1 MSPRERMQLAYEL
14 AFFPPR
20 LNGLWN
26 RIRDGKEISDNE
38 IKALDEAAL
47 LQLALPE
54 DCHSQRALERLA
66 LFQAKSRAYG
76 MPAFIRGV
84 RKRLGRPALTETAVP
99 ERLVRDMALPSLS
112 REKCVTG
119 MFTEHLGIPK

>member
-1 MSPRERMQLAYEL
+1 MTPRERIQVAYEL

-26 RIRDGKEISDNE
+26 RVRDGGTVSEEES
-38 IKALDEAAL
+38 KALDDAARL
-47 LQLALPE
+47 HLALPE

-76 MPAFIRGV
+76 MPTFVRGV
-84 RKRLGRPALTETAVP
+84 RRRLGRPALTDSAVP
-99 ERLVRDMALPSLS
+99 ARLVRDIALPPLA
-112 REKCVTG
+112 RR
-119 MFTEHLGIPK
+119 

>member
-1 MSPRERMQLAYEL
+1 MSPRERIQLAYEL

-26 RIRDGKEISDNE
+26 RVRDGGTVSDNE
-38 IKALDEAAL
+38 TKALDDAAL

-84 RKRLGRPALTETAVP
+84 RKRLDRPALPDTVVP
-99 ERLVRDMALPSLS
+99 NRLVRDIALPPLAHHPN
-112 REKCVTG
+112 R
-119 MFTEHLGIPK
+119 